1 MSETKQL
8 TWVIAHEP
16 YRVFLRAADEFSRLV
31 SEGTNGRYKLNVM
44 GLQEWNDYTGNNLT
58 IHSSDREKVV
68 DYVNEGKIDIATTYV
83 ETLGKLEN
91 HLYVLGLP
99 FLFNDHEHAFRVLD
113 GKIGQSLFEKLES
126 KTNLKGLAF
135 TYSGGFRIIPSVK
148 ALESVK
154 DFYNLKVA
162 CSKSPVSFEMF
173 KAVDADPIPMLVDEI
188 NEAMKQGKI
197 EAGTTTYAR
206 FFLREHHET
215 AKYINDTQHSL
226 FLTSIITNKKV
237 WESMSETDK
246 KVWADAALEA
256 AKIEREESIKD
267 NFRVQKEA
275 ANYGIETVSMP
286 PSEQVKFAKSL
297 KSVYPKFE
305 SLFGSE
311 LINNIKL
318 T

>member
-1 MSETKQL
+1 
-8 TWVIAHEP
+8 
-16 YRVFLRAADEFSRLV
+16 
-31 SEGTNGRYKLNVM
+31 M

-99 FLFNDHEHAFRVLD
+99 FLFNDHEHAYRVLD
-113 GKIGQSLFEKLES
+113 GKIGKSLFEKLES

-173 KAVDADPIPMLVDEI
+173 KAVEADPIPMLVDEI

-206 FFLREHHET
+206 FFLRDHHET

-226 FLTSIITNKKV
+226 FLTSIVTNKNV
-237 WESMSETDK
+237 WNSMSEKDRQ
-246 KVWADAALEA
+246 VWAEAAMQA

-267 NFRVQKEA
+267 NYRVQKEA
-275 ANYGIETVSMP
+275 ANYGIETVQMTSI
-286 PSEQVKFAKSL
+286 EKTKFANSL

-305 SLFGSE
+305 SVFGND
-311 LINNIKL
+311 LIDGIKVA
-318 T
+318 